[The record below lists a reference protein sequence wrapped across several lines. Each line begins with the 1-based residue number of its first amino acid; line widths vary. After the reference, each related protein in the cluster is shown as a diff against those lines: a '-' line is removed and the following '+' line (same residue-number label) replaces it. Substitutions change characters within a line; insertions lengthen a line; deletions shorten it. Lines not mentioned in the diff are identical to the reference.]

1 MKYSSLFTVL
11 CFTSNMAQSISHF
24 QKHQVFLSL
33 PFSYFSDSHP
43 QPLWKILT
51 CLALAKLSLERLEMN
66 TSPATDY
73 TLKIPDHVL
82 ELLFENLGAPDCF
95 GAPKRV
101 SRRWNNIIRS
111 TSTRMWKHFCVKR
124 SVYALK
130 GYPLLQRDSVASKTL
145 ESLAVEPEAGDCWY
159 LFKWLQESGCRKIKH
174 LGKQ

>member
-1 MKYSSLFTVL
+1 
-11 CFTSNMAQSISHF
+11 MAQSISHF
-24 QKHQVFLSL
+24 QKHQVFLSF

-95 GAPKRV
+95 GAPKRRICSERLSV
-101 SRRWNNIIRS
+101 AVWHQRPWKVWRWNQKQVIAGISLNGCKNQDVVKLNIS
-111 TSTRMWKHFCVKR
+111 
-124 SVYALK
+124 
-130 GYPLLQRDSVASKTL
+130 
-145 ESLAVEPEAGDCWY
+145 ESSDEEW
-159 LFKWLQESGCRKIKH
+159 
-174 LGKQ
+174 